1 MRLSETIYI
10 KPSDQLSK
18 LCHLAK
24 NLYNLANW
32 YVRQD
37 FLKLNN
43 FLNYYDLDYILKD
56 KQVFRKLPSQTSQQI
71 LKLVNRNWRSYFRAL
86 EEFRANPK
94 KFKNK
99 PRIPRYKKKNGESI
113 VIFTNQQCRI
123 KEGYLFFPKKANLK
137 LTKTRIK
144 EKLKEVR
151 IIPLGIKYKIEM
163 IYEKLEQDLG
173 LNKNNILSIDL
184 GLNNL
189 ITAVNNIGLDPIIIK
204 GKVIKSINQY
214 YNKQLAHYRSIENKK
229 SNFQDTKRIQ
239 KLHLKR
245 NNKINTIFHRISRL
259 LIDYCIENNLGT
271 IIIGYNE
278 GWKQNINIG
287 KKNNQKFVQIP
298 FLRLI
303 NQVKY
308 KSELIG
314 ITVITINEN
323 HTSKCSFLDN
333 EEIRH
338 HKKYVGKRI
347 SRGLFR
353 TSNGTLIN
361 ADVNAGYNIMKKVFP
376 NSVKVDGIEAFGLM
390 PQVIYQNIF
399 DTII

>member
-1 MRLSETIYI
+1 LRLSETIYI

-113 VIFTNQQCRI
+113 VIFTNQKCRI
-123 KEGYLFFPKKANLK
+123 KEGYLFFPKRANLK

-271 IIIGYNE
+271 IIIGYND

-338 HKKYVGKRI
+338 HNKYVGKRI

>member
-1 MRLSETIYI
+1 MYY
-10 KPSDQLSK
+10 QLIS
-18 LCHLAK
+18 
-24 NLYNLANW
+24 
-32 YVRQD
+32 
-37 FLKLNN
+37 
-43 FLNYYDLDYILKD
+43 
-56 KQVFRKLPSQTSQQI
+56 
-71 LKLVNRNWRSYFRAL
+71 
-86 EEFRANPK
+86 
-94 KFKNK
+94 
-99 PRIPRYKKKNGESI
+99 
-113 VIFTNQQCRI
+113 
-123 KEGYLFFPKKANLK
+123 
-137 LTKTRIK
+137 
-144 EKLKEVR
+144 
-151 IIPLGIKYKIEM
+151 
-163 IYEKLEQDLG
+163 
-173 LNKNNILSIDL
+173 
-184 GLNNL
+184 
-189 ITAVNNIGLDPIIIK
+189 NIGLDPIIIK

-259 LIDYCIENNLGT
+259 IIDYCIENNLGT
-271 IIIGYNE
+271 IIIGYNH

-376 NSVKVDGIEAFGLM
+376 NSVKDDRIEAFGLM

>member
-1 MRLSETIYI
+1 M
-10 KPSDQLSK
+10 
-18 LCHLAK
+18 
-24 NLYNLANW
+24 
-32 YVRQD
+32 
-37 FLKLNN
+37 
-43 FLNYYDLDYILKD
+43 
-56 KQVFRKLPSQTSQQI
+56 
-71 LKLVNRNWRSYFRAL
+71 
-86 EEFRANPK
+86 
-94 KFKNK
+94 
-99 PRIPRYKKKNGESI
+99 
-113 VIFTNQQCRI
+113 
-123 KEGYLFFPKKANLK
+123 
-137 LTKTRIK
+137 
-144 EKLKEVR
+144 
-151 IIPLGIKYKIEM
+151 
-163 IYEKLEQDLG
+163 
-173 LNKNNILSIDL
+173 
-184 GLNNL
+184 NNL

-214 YNKQLAHYRSIENKK
+214 YNKQLAYYRSIENKK
-229 SNFQDTKRIQ
+229 SNFQDTKRIH

-245 NNKINTIFHRISRL
+245 NNKINTIFHRISRF

-271 IIIGYNE
+271 IIIGYND

-353 TSNGTLIN
+353 SSNGTLIN